1 MTEYDLKVERQRI
14 LIKLE
19 KWRKEIKMILDE
31 KKDPEKPWKFTITYN
46 DDSQVIEW
54 SNSNHK
60 QHIPSPHSKEDLID
74 MMKGDEHERQ
84 RKLFNQKRR
93 ENNGQ

>member
-1 MTEYDLKVERQRI
+1 MTEHDLKVERQRT

-31 KKDPEKPWKFTITYN
+31 KKDPEKPWQFTITYN

-60 QHIPSPHSKEDLID
+60 QHIPSPHSEEDLIS
-74 MMKGDEHERQ
+74 MKADEHEYQ
-84 RKLFNQKRR
+84 RKIFNQKRR
-93 ENNGQ
+93 ENNGI